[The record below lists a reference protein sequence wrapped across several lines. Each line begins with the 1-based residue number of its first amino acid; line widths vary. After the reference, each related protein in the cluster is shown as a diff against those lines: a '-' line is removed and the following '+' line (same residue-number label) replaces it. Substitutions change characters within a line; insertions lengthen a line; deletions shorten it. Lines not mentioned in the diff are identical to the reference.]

1 MTTPQEDLSRYEY
14 LWTTEKRDWVLLTD
28 EESQREKD
36 FVIYHIKS
44 WRLLDIPDLVL
55 HREVI
60 EKMMEAGVPQV
71 TDEDIFGRK

>member
-1 MTTPQEDLSRYEY
+1 MSDELQPYEY
-14 LWTTEKRDWVLLTD
+14 LWTTEKNQWVLLTD

-44 WRLLDIPDLVL
+44 WRVLDVGDDALHKALVEKL
-55 HREVI
+55 IEVR
-60 EKMMEAGVPQV
+60 MPQV